1 MDQQSQTT
9 LNTLLILLV
18 ALLQFVLRQGR
29 QSDSVKD
36 LEARLEKIEEQLE
49 DLQLQ
54 RWLQ

>member
-9 LNTLLILLV
+9 LNTLLILVV
-18 ALLQFVLRQGR
+18 ALLQFVLRQGK

-36 LEARLEKIEEQLE
+36 MEERLGKIEEQLE
-49 DLQLQ
+49 DLQLR